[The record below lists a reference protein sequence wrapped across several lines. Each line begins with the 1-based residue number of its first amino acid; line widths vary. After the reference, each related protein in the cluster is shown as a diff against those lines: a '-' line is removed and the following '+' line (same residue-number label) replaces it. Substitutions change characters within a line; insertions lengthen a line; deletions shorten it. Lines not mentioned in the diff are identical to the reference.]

1 MQCIPLSGSIAV
13 QIIPEY
19 RRSGPGF
26 DFDCFGR
33 GTIFVEAFEG
43 VAEFRFDGAG
53 DAGEDGVAAGAIG
66 DEVDEEGGKT
76 VAVFLNVRVIIIK
89 PIVMFTVLL
98 AFRVSPIS
106 LDIGGF
112 GTSRLVDPPCSR
124 GGCSLGIQRP
134 VARYIARL

>member
-1 MQCIPLSGSIAV
+1 MQRIPLSGSIAV

-19 RRSGPGF
+19 RRSSPRF

-33 GTIFVEAFEG
+33 GTIFVEAFKG
-43 VAEFRFDGAG
+43 VAKFRFDGTG

-66 DEVDEEGGKT
+66 DEVDEEGGNT
-76 VAVFLNVRVIIIK
+76 VTVFLNVGVIIIK

-106 LDIGGF
+106 LAMGG
-112 GTSRLVDPPCSR
+112 L
-124 GGCSLGIQRP
+124 
-134 VARYIARL
+134 